1 MKKATRSEEQGRPH
15 SANSTTNPL
24 GKIARILAHLLA
36 GGSLNRFEAEHLGC
50 HCLNST
56 ISTLA
61 NRHGLTIQR
70 KTERVPNNW
79 GAPCHV
85 NRYSLPRNQYERA
98 AIVLSQLKRI
108 RLAGE
113 E

>member
-1 MKKATRSEEQGRPH
+1 MKKATHSEEQGRPY
-15 SANSTTNPL
+15 SANFITKPL
-24 GKIARILAHLLA
+24 VKTARILAHLLTGA
-36 GGSLNRFEAEHLGC
+36 SLNRFEAERLGD

-56 ISTLA
+56 VSALA
-61 NRHGLTIQR
+61 NRYGLAIQR

-85 NRYSLPRNQYERA
+85 NRYSLPRSQYERA